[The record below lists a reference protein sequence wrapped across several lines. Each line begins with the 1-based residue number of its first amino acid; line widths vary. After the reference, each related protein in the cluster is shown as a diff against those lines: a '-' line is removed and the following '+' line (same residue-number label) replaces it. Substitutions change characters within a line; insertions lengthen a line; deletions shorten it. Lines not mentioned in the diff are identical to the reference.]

1 MATQIKLRRAT
12 AEQWTTANPILAAGE
27 AGFELD
33 TNQLKIG
40 NGTNTW
46 NSLEYVSAEVDLTPY
61 LTIASAS
68 TTYATK
74 QELEAFDLS
83 NYLTI
88 SSASST
94 YSKSI
99 VDISNKTSTSNTL
112 SLSDKDMLVKVTSS
126 ATNTVIVPSSA
137 SVNFPIGTQISI
149 TQFGD
154 GMTQI
159 SPASGVTVRTP
170 SGLSLRSKYSSAT
183 IIKVGTDEWLA
194 AGDLVV

>member
-27 AGFELD
+27 AGFEVD
-33 TNQLKIG
+33 TNKLKIG
-40 NGTNTW
+40 NGSDTW
-46 NSLEYVSAEVDLTPY
+46 NALDYISSEIDLSPY
-61 LTIASAS
+61 LTMASAS

-83 NYLTI
+83 EYLTI

-99 VDISNKTSTSNTL
+99 VSISEKTSTSYTL
-112 SLSDKDMLVKVTSS
+112 ALSDKDMLIKVSSS
-126 ATNTVIVPSSA
+126 ASNTIVIPNSA
-137 SVNFPIGTQISI
+137 SVNFSIGSQISI

-154 GMTQI
+154 GQTQI

-170 SGLSLRSKYSSAT
+170 SGLNLRSKYSSAT
-183 IIKVGTDEWLA
+183 IIKVGENEWLA
-194 AGDLVV
+194 AGDLL